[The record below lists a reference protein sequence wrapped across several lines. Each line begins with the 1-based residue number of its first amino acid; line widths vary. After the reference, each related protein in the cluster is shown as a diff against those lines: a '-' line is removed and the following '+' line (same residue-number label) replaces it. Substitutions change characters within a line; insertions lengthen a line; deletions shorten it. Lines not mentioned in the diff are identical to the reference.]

1 MIIKQAFSP
10 KYCYE
15 FCNIV
20 EKQSQYKVVN
30 NIYKNS
36 NVIEFTEMTQNGR
49 ELCER
54 YLNTIARDAIETFRA
69 TQISSE
75 CVNSIENSNLN
86 VSNYVFEKLEPGS
99 GVSNKRH
106 DIGLSV
112 LHNKPHVYVYTIL
125 LILNTVQN
133 AQCTVSISH
142 QDIKVNIETGNCVF
156 IPCGV
161 ENTFSINNKNGD
173 VPLYFMTCNIL
184 TELSL

>member
-49 ELCER
+49 ESSVR

-86 VSNYVFEKLEPGS
+86 VSNYVFEKLDPGS
-99 GVSNKRH
+99 EMFPNKRH
-106 DIGLSV
+106 DIGLLS
-112 LHNKPHVYVYTIL
+112 YTTSSCIRL
-125 LILNTVQN
+125 YYF
-133 AQCTVSISH
+133 A
-142 QDIKVNIETGNCVF
+142 NIEYSSKCRVYGKYFTPRYKSERRNRKCVF

-161 ENTFSINNKNGD
+161 ENTFSINNKMEMFH
-173 VPLYFMTCNIL
+173 YIL
-184 TELSL
+184 